1 MDEKQKQHE
10 TAGTFAIVGC
20 EDNPNYQVW
29 GARSDL
35 KCRRRKKDRILKM
48 SFKDW
53 VEKDEGG
60 ESDGGQKQ

>member
-1 MDEKQKQHE
+1 MNNNKYEE

-35 KCRRRKKDRILKM
+35 KCRKKRADKTLKM
-48 SFKDW
+48 KFKEW
-53 VEKDEGG
+53 M
-60 ESDGGQKQ
+60 ESRKEEDAR